1 MRIRVFCS
9 FLFLFLLIDST
20 HSFSQAPPPVSDP
33 QAVALV
39 RQALAALTNG
49 VLVSDMTLKGNA
61 AWIAGSEKGTG
72 TVTLKAKGPDESR
85 IDLNIGSASRSI
97 VRNDSAD
104 PMGQIAYSDG
114 RVVSEA
120 FHNTRAVAAWFA
132 PAIVISDFL
141 RPDALLIYVGRETYT
156 GTAVEHI
163 RMYRVVSGKGS
174 PAAKAL
180 SSRLSAMDLRLDA
193 NSMLPILLSFA
204 AHPEDDAGLDIAVDI
219 GFSNYQK
226 SNGVMFPQRV
236 TRFLQN
242 SVNFDITITSIDIN
256 SGLPDTD
263 FTIQNNGGGQ

>member
-1 MRIRVFCS
+1 MPTRILCALLVFI
-9 FLFLFLLIDST
+9 LFDSN
-20 HSFSQAPPPVSDP
+20 HSFSQDLPPVSDP
-33 QAVALV
+33 QAVALA
-39 RQALAALTNG
+39 RQVLAALTNG
-49 VLVSDMTLKGNA
+49 VPVSDMTLKGNA
-61 AWIAGSEKGTG
+61 TWIAGSEKGTG
-72 TVTLKAKGPDESR
+72 TVTLKAKGLDESR
-85 IDLNIGSASRSI
+85 IDLNIGAASRSEE
-97 VRNDSAD
+97 RNDSAD

-114 RVVSEA
+114 RVVPEA
-120 FHNTRAVAAWFA
+120 LHNTKTAGAWFA
-132 PAIVISDFL
+132 PAVVLSDFL
-141 RPDALLIYVGRETYT
+141 RPDALLTYVGRETYA

-180 SSRLSAMDLRLDA
+180 ITRLSTMDLRLDG

-204 AHPEDDAGLDIAVDI
+204 AHPEDDAGVDIAVDI

-226 SNGVMFPQRV
+226 SNSVMFPQHV

>member
-1 MRIRVFCS
+1 M
-9 FLFLFLLIDST
+9 
-20 HSFSQAPPPVSDP
+20 
-33 QAVALV
+33 
-39 RQALAALTNG
+39 AALTG
-49 VLVSDMTLKGNA
+49 GTVISDMTLNGNA
-61 AWIAGSEKGTG
+61 TWVAGSEKGSG
-72 TVTLKAKGPDESR
+72 SVTLKAKGLDESR
-85 IDLNIGSASRSI
+85 IDLNIGSASRSA
-97 VRNDSAD
+97 VRNDLAD
-104 PMGQIAYSDG
+104 PTGQIAYSDG

-120 FHNTRAVAAWFA
+120 LHNTLTVAAWFA
-132 PAIVISDFL
+132 PGIVISDFL
-141 RPDALLIYVGRETYT
+141 RPDALLTYVGRETYA

-174 PAAKAL
+174 AAAKAL
-180 SSRLSAMDLRLDA
+180 VTRLSAMDLRLDA

-204 AHPEDDAGLDIAVDI
+204 THPEGNAGADIAVDI